1 MRRTTISVSRLH
13 SAAAGV
19 AALIAGLSL
28 APATGQEPAPVNIEV
43 SRCVELTSPG
53 QRLDCF
59 EREVEAAKRAAA
71 AEAAARAPEPAPP
84 PVAPAARPVSPP
96 AQPVAPVA
104 RPAPTAAPAPASA
117 APPARQVTLPPP
129 PTVDERR
136 ASRREEREARETQE
150 DARVEDPA
158 LRITGKVAALR
169 ETVPNSYLITLD
181 NGQVWRQMRPKV
193 FPIREGQQ
201 VEVYPT
207 KWGTAF
213 RLEVADLNGYIQV
226 ERVR

>member
-1 MRRTTISVSRLH
+1 MRTTTISLLRLP
-13 SAAAGV
+13 SAAAGA
-19 AALIAGLSL
+19 AALIAGLCL
-28 APATGQEPAPVNIEV
+28 APAAGQEAAPVTIEV
-43 SRCVELTSPG
+43 SRCVELTQPG

-59 EREVEAAKRAAA
+59 EREVEAARARSPAAA
-71 AEAAARAPEPAPP
+71 P
-84 PVAPAARPVSPP
+84 PAAP
-96 AQPVAPVA
+96 AQPAS
-104 RPAPTAAPAPASA
+104 RPADPAPRPAAPSAQPAAPAPASA
-117 APPARQVTLPPP
+117 APPVRQVTLPPP

-136 ASRREEREARETQE
+136 ATRREEREARDAEE
-150 DARVEDPA
+150 DARAEDPA
-158 LRITGKVAALR
+158 LRITGKVASLR

-181 NGQVWRQMRPKV
+181 NGQVWRQMRPKM
-193 FPIREGQQ
+193 FPLREGQQ